1 MLEALLANPPQLAAF
16 TATDLEYLV
25 NQYPYAELFRKCLLE
40 KIRLT
45 APEQYASS
53 LQAQSF
59 FLSDK
64 NSPVLG
70 TFPPVKLPIAY
81 VSEKPPRYKRL
92 DKIKS

>member
-1 MLEALLANPPQLAAF
+1 MNKEMLEALLANPPYLDNF
-16 TATDLEYLV
+16 TVADLEYVV

-64 NSPVLG
+64 NSQVLG
-70 TFPPVKLPIAY
+70 TLPHRKLSVAY
-81 VSEKPPRYKRL
+81 VSEKPPRY
-92 DKIKS
+92 IKT